1 MRSLKKLIAII
12 LIVFG
17 TYTVVQMS
25 TEEHGA
31 GLSGAFT
38 GYFIII
44 GIAIWLIYSANKS
57 RKNKQH
63 PSQTNLLIANDY
75 KNSPNNNREIL
86 FNLKKK
92 GIISEDE
99 FNNKFNQVM
108 ESELQLE
115 LEKAEDY
122 QQLKKLLN
130 SNILTK
136 EEFEKKIEVL
146 RNMIKRKKEREEHIR
161 SLKFNQIGDFIE
173 GLAKVWDENENYG
186 FIDKGDSLIIPC
198 QYEYAEDFSEG
209 VAVVRKN
216 GKFGY
221 IDKEGNVILPI
232 EYDDARSFCNGI
244 TKVKMHNRFIFINKE
259 GDEITLNKEQKQAFE
274 DRNIINF
281 ETTYIKSG
289 FSLKMGSYDEFIIEN
304 DEKGLEF
311 TIYKNILNEKY
322 YMYMKNNEILLF
334 PNKRTCIKYI
344 SENLIN

>member
-1 MRSLKKLIAII
+1 MILQVIFLLSRDIGASIMAGVILAIFLMLFQYISNKRKERVVNLNNQHKQEEQHTMPIDSKSSLL
-12 LIVFG
+12 
-17 TYTVVQMS
+17 
-25 TEEHGA
+25 
-31 GLSGAFT
+31 
-38 GYFIII
+38 
-44 GIAIWLIYSANKS
+44 
-57 RKNKQH
+57 
-63 PSQTNLLIANDY
+63 
-75 KNSPNNNREIL
+75 
-86 FNLKKK
+86 NLKKK
-92 GIISEDE
+92 GIISEVE
-99 FNNKFNQVM
+99 YSTKVNIIEESKFEHVLK
-108 ESELQLE
+108 ETKE
-115 LEKAEDY
+115 Y
-122 QQLKKLLN
+122 RQLKELLN

-136 EEFEKKIEVL
+136 EEFEKKIDL
-146 RNMIKRKKEREEHIR
+146 LKNTIKRKNEREEHIR

-186 FIDKGDSLIIPC
+186 FIDMSDNLIIPC

-221 IDKEGNVILPI
+221 IDEEGNVIIPI
-232 EYDDARSFCNGI
+232 EYDDARSFYNGI
-244 TKVKMHNRFIFINKE
+244 TKVKLYNRFIFINKE

-304 DEKGLEF
+304 NEKGLEF

-344 SENLIN
+344 SENLVN